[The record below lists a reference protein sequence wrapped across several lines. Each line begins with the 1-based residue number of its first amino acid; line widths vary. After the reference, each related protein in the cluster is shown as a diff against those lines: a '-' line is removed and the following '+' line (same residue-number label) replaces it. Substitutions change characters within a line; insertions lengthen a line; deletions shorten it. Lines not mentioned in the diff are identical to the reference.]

1 LTVRAPSARAWRVID
16 ACNLNDLLGR
26 SPEIEGDV
34 AGEALDSWV
43 AVAAVERDGAQ
54 RVPSTPVSE
63 RVLTL
68 VGPTIDL
75 TAQAVS
81 T

>member
-1 LTVRAPSARAWRVID
+1 
-16 ACNLNDLLGR
+16 
-26 SPEIEGDV
+26 
-34 AGEALDSWV
+34 
-43 AVAAVERDGAQ
+43 VAAVERGNGQ
-54 RVPSTPVSE
+54 HVPSTPVSE

-81 T
+81 TQRPAESE